1 MLRILRDDRE
11 LPRTTRVE
19 FRGIKPMNG
28 IKTVADLL
36 SKFRLAGRF
45 PLDRR
50 RGRRSKIFRCES
62 RTGVMPLAADM
73 MAARNADRTSV
84 DHSRDGAPPSRCT
97 GRSKTTVHAFI
108 NEPLPGRFADD
119 ERLDKF
125 STRPCALI

>member
-1 MLRILRDDRE
+1 MTRTAHPPYDTETMLRILRDDRE

-45 PLDRR
+45 RLIVDADADPRFSVVR
-50 RGRRSKIFRCES
+50 V
-62 RTGVMPLAADM
+62 RTGVMPLAAHM

-108 NEPLPGRFADD
+108 KRALARTLRGR
-119 ERLDKF
+119 
-125 STRPCALI
+125 